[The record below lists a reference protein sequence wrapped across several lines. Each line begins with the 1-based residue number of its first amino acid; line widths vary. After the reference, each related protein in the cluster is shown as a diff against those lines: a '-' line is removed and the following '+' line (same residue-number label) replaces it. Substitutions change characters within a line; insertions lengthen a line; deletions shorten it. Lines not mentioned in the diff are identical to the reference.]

1 MRDMTNDNV
10 NKFIGLSIDGP
21 RYYSIWNYCNR
32 GSLSDVINK
41 GTLTIDWFFMI
52 SLIKD
57 IAAVNNIVLYFNTVL
72 FEGYS
77 FSS

>member
-1 MRDMTNDNV
+1 MRDMSHENV

-21 RYYSIWNYCNR
+21 RYYSIWSYCNR

-57 IAAVNNIVLYFNTVL
+57 IAAVRIAKRENILLSNFYL
-72 FEGYS
+72 
-77 FSS
+77 